1 MAIDRETQVLT
12 DAYAAGIR
20 SPRELANFMAQVTH
34 ESNGLSRLEESFRYT
49 RGTSQI
55 PVQSA
60 WREGAAALETARKD
74 ALMGKPERLAELMY
88 GGRNGNDEPG
98 DGWKYHGRG
107 YIQLT
112 GKDNYRA
119 AGEALGI
126 DLVDKP
132 ELAADPKNASKI
144 ATWYWENRV
153 PDQAKEDVRAATHA
167 VNGKYNGLEDRER
180 RFEDWQR
187 KLTPQVMERLS
198 NGSVGQPAEAPSA
211 AQGRA
216 LKEGVQGED
225 VRMLQANLAR
235 LGYTDAQGQA
245 LHTDGQFGPGTRHAV
260 ERFQRD
266 HQLAADGVVGAK
278 TQDAIAAQKHVDA
291 AKQDHARQPGEN
303 PSDRALLDQARNGVH
318 AVDAQHGRK
327 PDQLSE
333 NLAGSLAAAAKRDG
347 LTRIDHVVL
356 SDDASKV
363 YAVQGDMNSPHKRM
377 AEVQTAQA
385 VNTPLEQS
393 KATMEQTQARQ
404 PQQTQEPSQQQRPMQ
419 PGPGH

>member
-34 ESNGLSRLEESFRYT
+34 ESNGLNRLEESFRYT
-49 RGTSQI
+49 RGISQI

-60 WREGAAALETARKD
+60 WREGAAALESARKD

-119 AGEALGI
+119 AGEALGL
-126 DLVDKP
+126 DLVHKP

-153 PDQAKEDVRAATHA
+153 PDQAKEDVKAATHA
-167 VNGKYNGLEDRER
+167 VNGKYNGLEDREH
-180 RFEDWQR
+180 RFQDWQR
-187 KLTPQVMERLS
+187 KLNPQVMERLAS
-198 NGSVGQPAEAPSA
+198 GSVGQSAPEPRTAE
-211 AQGRA
+211 QRL
-216 LKEGVQGED
+216 LKEGMQGED

-245 LHTDGQFGPGTRHAV
+245 LHTDGQFGPGTRGAL

-266 HQLAADGVVGAK
+266 HHLSADGVAGAK
-278 TQDAIAAQKHVDA
+278 TQEAITAQKHADA
-291 AKQDHARQPGEN
+291 IRQEHAHPQGTRAA
-303 PSDRALLDQARNGVH
+303 DLALLEQARTGVH

-327 PDQLSE
+327 SDQLSE

-393 KATMEQTQARQ
+393 KAAMEQTTSKQ
-404 PQQTQEPSQQQRPMQ
+404 PQPQPEQPQQRPML
-419 PGPGH
+419 PGSGH

>member
-34 ESNGLSRLEESFRYT
+34 ESNGLNRLEESFRYT
-49 RGTSQI
+49 RGISQI

-60 WREGAAALETARKD
+60 WREGAAELESARKD

-153 PDQAKEDVRAATHA
+153 PDQAKEDVKAATHA
-167 VNGKYNGLEDRER
+167 VNGKYNGLEDREH
-180 RFEDWQR
+180 RFQDWQR
-187 KLTPQVMERLS
+187 KLNPQVMERLAS
-198 NGSVGQPAEAPSA
+198 GSVGQPAPEPRTAE
-211 AQGRA
+211 QRL

-235 LGYTDAQGQA
+235 LGYTDANGKD
-245 LHTDGQFGPGTRHAV
+245 LHTDGQFGPGTRSAL
-260 ERFQRD
+260 ERFQREHGLD
-266 HQLAADGVVGAK
+266 ADGVAGAR
-278 TQDAIAAQKHVDA
+278 TQEAITAQKHADA
-291 AKQDHARQPGEN
+291 VRQDRDRTAGTTA
-303 PSDRALLDQARNGVH
+303 DRALLDQARTGVH

-333 NLAGSLAAAAKRDG
+333 NLAGSLAVAAKREG

-377 AEVQTAQA
+377 VEIPTAQA

-393 KATMEQTQARQ
+393 KAAMEQMPGRQA
-404 PQQTQEPSQQQRPMQ
+404 PQQQEPQEQQRSVQ
-419 PGPGH
+419 PGHGP

>member
-34 ESNGLSRLEESFRYT
+34 ESNGLNRLEESFRYT
-49 RGTSQI
+49 RGISQI

-60 WREGAAALETARKD
+60 WREGAAALESARKD

-119 AGEALGI
+119 AGEALGL
-126 DLVDKP
+126 DLVHKP

-153 PDQAKEDVRAATHA
+153 PDQAKEDVKAATHA
-167 VNGKYNGLEDRER
+167 VNGKYNGLEDREH
-180 RFEDWQR
+180 RFQDWQR
-187 KLTPQVMERLS
+187 KLNPQVMERLA
-198 NGSVGQPAEAPSA
+198 GGGVGQPAPEPRTGE
-211 AQGRA
+211 QRP
-216 LKEGVQGED
+216 LKEGMQGED

-235 LGYTDAQGQA
+235 LGYTDANSKD
-245 LHTDGQFGPGTRHAV
+245 LHTDGRFGPGTRSAL
-260 ERFQRD
+260 ERFQREHGLD
-266 HQLAADGVVGAK
+266 ADGVAGAR
-278 TQDAIAAQKHVDA
+278 TQEAITAQKHADVVRQDRDRA
-291 AKQDHARQPGEN
+291 ARTTD
-303 PSDRALLDQARNGVH
+303 DRALLDQARTGVH

-333 NLAGSLAAAAKRDG
+333 NLAGSLAVAAKREG

-377 AEVQTAQA
+377 VEIPTAQA

-393 KATMEQTQARQ
+393 KAAMEQMPGRQA
-404 PQQTQEPSQQQRPMQ
+404 QQQQEPQEQQRSVQ
-419 PGPGH
+419 PGHRP